1 MAGNSK
7 QQAGLEVF
15 LDLHRRRD
23 CCNLFLLRH
32 HQMKPTINILVVDD
46 DVAIAKSFSRLV
58 RILFPLSTIVESKT
72 SVLDAITE
80 IASAGPFDLVITDCH
95 MPDGGGAAV
104 ITAARLRCANTHIK
118 TKTILMSGEAG
129 EEEIKKIEPD
139 LFLQKPISID
149 KLKVSIVQLVP
160 GIVRH

>member
-15 LDLHRRRD
+15 LDLHRRRGG
-23 CCNLFLLRH
+23 CNLFLLHH

-46 DVAIAKSFSRLV
+46 DVTVATSFSRLV
-58 RILFPLSTIVESKT
+58 HILFPLSTIVGFKT
-72 SVLDAITE
+72 SVLAAITE
-80 IASAGPFDLVITDCH
+80 IASTGPFDLVITDCH

-104 ITAARLRCANTHIK
+104 IAAARSRCANTRSK
-118 TKTILMSGEAG
+118 TKVILISGEAG
-129 EEEIKKIEPD
+129 EDEIKKIEPD

-160 GIVRH
+160 EIVQH